1 MGLLEK
7 SPPLREGI
15 NMRSPGLGVPP
26 EATNPV
32 VQVIHRNE
40 KDIRRS
46 CGTGQRGEKP
56 DRNRDENKTH
66 WNSGCIQFLALAR
79 KSILHADP
87 ASCHPLSPE
96 KEPMEVHQVHQK
108 LISNPLSDLESQVHR
123 ELDSL
128 GLPPPQGEV
137 AITAGS
143 RGIDNIVAI
152 TRAAGDWLRKNGAI
166 PFLTPCMGSH
176 NGATAEGQRS
186 MINSLGLTEEATGME
201 IRSSM
206 EVVQIGEVGTGKVWM
221 DRHCFEASGV
231 LVLNRIKLHTCF
243 SGPVQSGLTKMMV
256 VGMGKIQSAETF
268 HSAPTPTMKDMLL
281 EMGECVI
288 GSGKIYAG
296 LGILEDG
303 FDRTAEIHA
312 VPPGEILE
320 REPALLEKH
329 RSYFPSLPVDD
340 LNVLVVNEIGKTFS
354 GTGMDT
360 NVIGYR
366 GVNGYEDLTRPRI
379 QAIAALALSE
389 ASQGNAIGVGLADFI
404 TRRLRNSIDEQKT
417 FTNVFTTGDMR
428 RMAIPCTLTNE
439 QEVIHRMSER
449 YGEQRWMFIPNTLHL
464 ETIFVSADLVSELRD
479 NAKCEII
486 PGTTLLDF
494 DSTGRHRLNFNR

>member
-66 WNSGCIQFLALAR
+66 WNSGCIRFLALAR

-96 KEPMEVHQVHQK
+96 KEPMEVHQVHQN

-296 LGILEDG
+296 LGLLEDG

-464 ETIFVSADLVSELRD
+464 ETIFVSADLVGELRD
-479 NAKCEII
+479 NEKCEII